1 MASKKGGQLTKLDSD
16 TRQSG
21 TLCPEGRLSNPVKM
35 VDGRKV
41 VSLGSFI
48 PGLLSRVD
56 NAVSRGASLIFRRD
70 FGIGM
75 VEWRVMAM
83 LAIEPR
89 IHAVR
94 ICEVTSS
101 DKGQVSR
108 ALASLHERE
117 FVDCEVVSADVRK
130 KKWWLTEEGYAE
142 HDRLFSVALE
152 REKRLIKGCDPEDLE
167 AFLRVA
173 RIMEKNVKD
182 L

>member
-1 MASKKGGQLTKLDSD
+1 MSD
-16 TRQSG
+16 RQ
-21 TLCPEGRLSNPVKM
+21 TDRDTPLCPKGRLSDPVKLNE
-35 VDGRKV
+35 GHRV
-41 VSLGSFI
+41 VSLDTFI
-48 PGLLSRVD
+48 PGLLSRID
-56 NAVSRGASLIFRRD
+56 NALSRGASQVFRRD

-94 ICEVTSS
+94 VCEVTSC

-108 ALASLHERE
+108 ALASLHDQGI
-117 FVDCEVVSADVRK
+117 VTGEVVGADPRK
-130 KKWWLTEEGYAE
+130 KKWWLTDKGYAI
-142 HDRLFSVALE
+142 HDQLFAVALA
-152 REKRLIKGCDPEDLE
+152 REERLIEGCDTDDLE

-173 RIMEKNVKD
+173 RIMEKNVAK